1 MKLIGICGP
10 MGAGKSVAARILR
23 TITRLPVV
31 PFAAPIKTMLAS
43 VGVPY
48 ANLYGTPTE
57 KADPLDM
64 LCGKSARHAM
74 QTLGTEWRDT
84 IGRDLWLK
92 IWLAKVQQA
101 GAIADD
107 VRFDHEAAAIQ
118 ARGGIVIKIAGR
130 AAEAAGIQGHASE
143 NSDVPYDFA
152 VSNTGSPRKL
162 ADELERCLRS
172 RAPWLIYDVALI
184 R

>member
-10 MGAGKSVAARILR
+10 MGAGKSVAARALHS
-23 TITRLPVV
+23 ITRLPVV

-64 LCGKSARHAM
+64 LCGKSARRAM

-92 IWLAKVQQA
+92 LWLAKA
-101 GAIADD
+101 ARCGAIADD
-107 VRFDHEAAAIQ
+107 VRFRHEANAIR
-118 ARGGIVIKIAGR
+118 ARGGIVIKIEGR
-130 AAEAAGIQGHASE
+130 AADAAGIQGHASE

-152 VSNTGSPRKL
+152 VSNMGSQREL
-162 ADELERCLRS
+162 GDELERCLKS
-172 RAPWLIYDVALI
+172 RAPWLIYDAALI